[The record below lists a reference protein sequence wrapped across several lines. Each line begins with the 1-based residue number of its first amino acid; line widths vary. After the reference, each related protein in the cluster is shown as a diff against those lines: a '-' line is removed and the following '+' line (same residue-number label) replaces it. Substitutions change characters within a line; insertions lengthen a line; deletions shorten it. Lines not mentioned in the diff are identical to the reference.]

1 VSGRRATAQVEKV
14 TLLAVFCPDCGQKLC
29 LVKPTRFSWKPDT
42 PASKEERRDCRS
54 CPAMWHIIVRE
65 VPAPAGV
72 EPLWV
77 ADFFPIDPVTLLP
90 IF

>member
-1 VSGRRATAQVEKV
+1 VSGHRTSATVEQA
-14 TLLAVFCPDCGQKLC
+14 TLLAVFCPECGQKLC
-29 LVKPTRFSWKPDT
+29 LVKPTRFSWNPEV

-54 CPAMWHIIVRE
+54 CHAMWHIIVRE

-72 EPLWV
+72 DPLWA
-77 ADFFPIDPVTLLP
+77 ADFFPIDPITLLP